1 MPSHDDSTAGAEAA
15 VRTLAARAVAG
26 TLPPRELTVW
36 AHSRFGHGKLALA
49 EKLVDLDDVYDC
61 VEYSNVTDAEVD
73 ADVVAEA
80 RRILGQPHTTDR
92 SNSP

>member
-1 MPSHDDSTAGAEAA
+1 M
-15 VRTLAARAVAG
+15 
-26 TLPPRELTVW
+26 
-36 AHSRFGHGKLALA
+36 
-49 EKLVDLDDVYDC
+49 DLDDVYDC

-80 RRILGQPHTTDR
+80 RQILGQPHTTDR